1 MSQMGVLIECPKCH
15 HRQSLKHT
23 ICYRP
28 ECHEDFKKAKKQ
40 KRLRYW
46 ISYYTEDK
54 KQHFE
59 KIKGKDGLSLAYAR
73 DAQGK
78 RRGQI
83 REDTIFEAIKPG
95 MKMTFKELSDWY
107 LDLEDVKGKRYFEVL
122 TLNLKKFNSEFGS
135 RIISTIK
142 PSELRNYQ
150 AKRQRQGKADSTIDG
165 ELAAAKVVINAAY
178 QDEKI
183 SDAVTK
189 RFKSVKKLLEGNAN
203 ARNRTLT
210 PEEFERLVEKSNKFL
225 KPLVLIAYWTGMRRG
240 EIFGLNRKKISL
252 KDRLI
257 RLRPEDTK
265 TKKGR
270 EIPIGDVLYEVLN
283 SLPAMSQKVIPMR
296 DDFPIFNRSGKRI
309 KDIRAALSSACKK
322 AGFTYGRNDTGF
334 IFHDLRRTFFTDMR
348 KAGVPESVIMEIT
361 GHSRKGVIARYDQI
375 NLEDKRRAIEK
386 LAEDRKKR
394 LLEGSEKNLNQNL
407 NQTPFEKKNEVI
419 QISANPLK

>member
-28 ECHEDFKKAKKQ
+28 ECREDFKKAKKQ

-59 KIKGKDGLSLAYAR
+59 KILGKEGTSLTFAR
-73 DAQGK
+73 KAEGK
-78 RRGQI
+78 RGSQI
-83 REDTIFEAIKPG
+83 IEQTIFEAIKPG
-95 MKMTFKELSDWY
+95 MKMTLKELSDWY
-107 LDLEDVKGKRYFEVL
+107 LNLEDVKRKRYFEVL

-135 RIISTIK
+135 RIVSTIK

-210 PEEFERLVEKSNKFL
+210 PQEFQCLFESSNRFL
-225 KPLVLIAYWTGMRRG
+225 KRLVLIAYWTGMRRS
-240 EIFGLNRKKISL
+240 EIFGLNRKKVSL
-252 KDRLI
+252 KDCLI

-270 EIPIGDVLYEVLN
+270 EIPIGDVLHEMLTDH
-283 SLPAMSQKVIPMR
+283 LKVVPMR
-296 DDFPIFNRSGKRI
+296 EDFPIFNRSGKRI
-309 KDIRAALSSACKK
+309 KDIRAALSSACKR

-375 NLEDKRRAIEK
+375 DLEDKRRAIET
-386 LAEDRKKR
+386 LAKYRTS

>member
-1 MSQMGVLIECPKCH
+1 MKMGVLIECPRCH
-15 HRQSLKHT
+15 RRQSLKHT

-46 ISYYTEDK
+46 ISYYTDDK

-107 LDLEDVKGKRYFEVL
+107 LDLEYVKRKKYFEVL
-122 TLNLKKFNSEFGS
+122 ILNLKKFNSEFGS
-135 RIISTIK
+135 RIVSTIK
-142 PSELRNYQ
+142 TSELKNYQ
-150 AKRQRQGKADSTIDG
+150 AKRKRQGKADSTIDG

-189 RFKSVKKLLEGNAN
+189 RFKSVKKLLQGNDN
-203 ARNRTLT
+203 ARKRTLT
-210 PEEFERLVEKSNKFL
+210 PQEFQGLFESSNRFL

-240 EIFGLNRKKISL
+240 EIFGLNRKKVSL

-257 RLRPEDTK
+257 RLKAEDTK
-265 TKKGR
+265 TEKGR
-270 EIPIGDVLYEVLN
+270 EVPIGDVLHEVFTHHL
-283 SLPAMSQKVIPMR
+283 LDRKVIPMR
-296 DDFPIFNRSGKRI
+296 EDYPIFNRGGKRI
-309 KDIRAALSSACKK
+309 KDIRAALSSACER

-375 NLEDKRRAIEK
+375 DIEDKRKAIK
-386 LAEDRKKR
+386 ILADYRTS
-394 LLEGSEKNLNQNL
+394 LLESSEKNLNQNL
-407 NQTPFEKKNEVI
+407 NQTPFEKKNEVS
-419 QISANPLK
+419 QISPNPLK